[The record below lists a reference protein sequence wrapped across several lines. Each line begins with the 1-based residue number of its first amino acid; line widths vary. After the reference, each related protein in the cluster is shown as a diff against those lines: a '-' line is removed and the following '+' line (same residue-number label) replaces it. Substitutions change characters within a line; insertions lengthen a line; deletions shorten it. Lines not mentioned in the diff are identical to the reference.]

1 MTAKLVYDGGDD
13 LYIPEEM
20 GVPTPT
26 QMQGTVLERLIELSG
41 RICYDSLSAPT
52 ARGSVEYHKH
62 LLDVKHYSVHE
73 HAHFT
78 LELDIN
84 SQRNLSTELIL
95 AGLLSLFVN
104 MPDVF
109 VRVRYPSMFVTLNLR
124 HILEFSSYP
133 NALVSD
139 DGSFNVELR
148 QEWEISIG
156 SLLKLRLPLILE
168 DRNNPQLGRLVKI
181 VPPAVPQESFVSMF
195 LRFSRVASHE
205 MVRHRGNMSQRSG
218 RYVDESQSEFFD
230 HPLYLQWT
238 GNQRQTGDVCK
249 NALAE
254 NAKAVYDGAV
264 RSLQDFAVSKG
275 IDKATAR
282 KQARSAARF
291 YLPHGLATE
300 MIFTASV
307 THWRHIFKMRINAA
321 ADAEIRITMAQALG
335 EMKKSRYAKYFEDMT
350 LVPSPDG
357 LGEVLA

>member
-1 MTAKLVYDGGDD
+1 MGHRFATNDGARLYYDRKVGFIRAVQSGD
-13 LYIPEEM
+13 LTSEA
-20 GVPTPT
+20 V
-26 QMQGTVLERLIELSG
+26 
-41 RICYDSLSAPT
+41 
-52 ARGSVEYHKH
+52 
-62 LLDVKHYSVHE
+62 
-73 HAHFT
+73 
-78 LELDIN
+78 
-84 SQRNLSTELIL
+84 L
-95 AGLLSLFVN
+95 AGLLCLFVN

-139 DGSFNVELR
+139 GGSFNVELR
-148 QEWEISIG
+148 QEWEVCFG
-156 SLLKLRLPLILE
+156 SVLRSRLPLILE
-168 DRNNPQLGRLVKI
+168 DRNNSQLGGQVKI
-181 VPPAVPQESFVSMF
+181 VPPSVPQESFVSMF

-230 HPLYLQWT
+230 HPLYTQYAKYFEDMQLVPSEEERC
-238 GNQRQTGDVCK
+238 GNVMPERVDLLKGC
-249 NALAE
+249 
-254 NAKAVYDGAV
+254 AKSIYDEV
-264 RSLQDFAVSKG
+264 VDSLQYFAMSRG
-275 IDKATAR
+275 HMDKATAR

-357 LGEVLA
+357 LGEVLS